1 MKRDMERA
9 NLAGVC
15 AGMGR
20 YFDISPFWMRLIF
33 VVMFLHLGVG
43 VLAYIIL
50 WLMMEKG

>member
-15 AGMGR
+15 SGVSR
-20 YFDISPFWMRLIF
+20 YLEISPFWIRLIF
-33 VVMFLHLGVG
+33 IVMVLHFGIG

>member
-1 MKRDMERA
+1 MKRDMEKA

-15 AGMGR
+15 AGIGR
-20 YFDISPFWMRLIF
+20 HFDISPFWIRLIF
-33 VVMFLHLGVG
+33 VVMFLHFGIG